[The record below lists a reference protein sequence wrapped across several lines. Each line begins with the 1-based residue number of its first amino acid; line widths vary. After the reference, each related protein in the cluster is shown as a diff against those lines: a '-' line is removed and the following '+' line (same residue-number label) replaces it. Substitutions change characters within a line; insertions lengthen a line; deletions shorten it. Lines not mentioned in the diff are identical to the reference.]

1 MAVWST
7 LNIILL
13 VSHLS
18 DALRIWEMPNHM
30 SNFGELP
37 PNSLPSI
44 VRMRIGT
51 ERRCVGTIVN
61 DEWILTA
68 GHCCVKEAKTTPED
82 PADISF
88 AIGVHYDDTCDY
100 TEKCGPYHG
109 VNGDAVGEVIN
120 AKNVVLHP
128 DYKLAEISGGKI
140 IGPRVW
146 DFCLVQ
152 VEKMELEDGWA
163 EETNM
168 PVQKSGLSYVLQKSY
183 SPVSTTQKASRLM
196 NDCIVAGWGKGTRN
210 NKQSPILVIA
220 NTTVLSN
227 TFCNEKT
234 LKSKLTTPI
243 QDDQFCATITESS
256 SLNPACGADS
266 GSPLYCYKNNKYV
279 QYGVLSWSPQDW
291 KIQCGSE
298 TGKSPGNPTVYG
310 NTAEIQAWIKITTQK
325 TPQKSYPRSI
335 TISHTRHYLKTMDD
349 RKMIRGKYVKQND
362 EEGGAPVYLKK
373 RSRTHNVCSVIF
385 RSIEGD
391 KAFWQISKCGFVS
404 NGKKWDEHGWKDIS
418 FKKQV
423 FILKSNN
430 PIDLTENL
438 LGAHD
443 WKVTSKNELRKDA
456 FTTGITHGASA
467 DKLQFGVDSKITQ
480 VKSAT

>member
-1 MAVWST
+1 
-7 LNIILL
+7 
-13 VSHLS
+13 
-18 DALRIWEMPNHM
+18 M

-168 PVQKSGLSYVLQKSY
+168 PG
-183 SPVSTTQKASRLM
+183 M
-196 NDCIVAGWGKGTRN
+196 DCIFL
-210 NKQSPILVIA
+210 Q
-220 NTTVLSN
+220 
-227 TFCNEKT
+227 
-234 LKSKLTTPI
+234 
-243 QDDQFCATITESS
+243 AT
-256 SLNPACGADS
+256 
-266 GSPLYCYKNNKYV
+266 
-279 QYGVLSWSPQDW
+279 
-291 KIQCGSE
+291 
-298 TGKSPGNPTVYG
+298 
-310 NTAEIQAWIKITTQK
+310 
-325 TPQKSYPRSI
+325 
-335 TISHTRHYLKTMDD
+335 
-349 RKMIRGKYVKQND
+349 
-362 EEGGAPVYLKK
+362 
-373 RSRTHNVCSVIF
+373 
-385 RSIEGD
+385 
-391 KAFWQISKCGFVS
+391 
-404 NGKKWDEHGWKDIS
+404 
-418 FKKQV
+418 
-423 FILKSNN
+423 
-430 PIDLTENL
+430 
-438 LGAHD
+438 
-443 WKVTSKNELRKDA
+443 
-456 FTTGITHGASA
+456 
-467 DKLQFGVDSKITQ
+467 
-480 VKSAT
+480 